1 MGDGSWRTGAVAA
14 LATGMFT
21 AGCVSGCV
29 FGVVTSGDSGDEIP
43 RSEPVTMTTRAT
55 EPRAAF
61 SNTVASLPISFEDAR
76 LLAISSCR
84 AFEQNPGTDISSAI
98 KQLAAQQGW
107 TSRQASQFLGAATES
122 YCPEFRRGS

>member
-43 RSEPVTMTTRAT
+43 RS